1 MTFCSRVTIH
11 VDLVTLT
18 LNLIAVYG
26 SIFFAARRTEG
37 HKKFEFIFFIA
48 SPWHAELVSL
58 LTKLRHEER
67 ITDKPWT
74 SGCYYSVTCR
84 LVVSVCLSVHPS
96 RSCTVP
102 E

>member
-26 SIFFAARRTEG
+26 SI
-37 HKKFEFIFFIA
+37 
-48 SPWHAELVSL
+48 L
-58 LTKLRHEER
+58 LPRDAMH
-67 ITDKPWT
+67 
-74 SGCYYSVTCR
+74 SVTCR

>member
-1 MTFCSRVTIH
+1 MDCNS
-11 VDLVTLT
+11 
-18 LNLIAVYG
+18 
-26 SIFFAARRTEG
+26 RTEG

-74 SGCYYSVTCR
+74 SGCYYTD
-84 LVVSVCLSVHPS
+84 VHG
-96 RSCTVP
+96 
-102 E
+102 